1 MFFPVYLK
9 HDDFFFHAEFEFKLT
24 LSFWCDPGQCDDL
37 YVVEIQYMLRGK
49 RSRPQEE
56 LTYMNLFNL
65 TK

>member
-9 HDDFFFHAEFEFKLT
+9 HDDFFFHAEFEFKLI

-49 RSRPQEE
+49 KIQATRGANLYE
-56 LTYMNLFNL
+56 LV
-65 TK
+65 